1 MAAAFTLDH
10 IVVVSRD
17 RALSAMGAVLLRVR
31 GFLIEG
37 RPDLVSLS
45 LSGCRSCGR
54 ERLEYGSR
62 CQSPAV
68 ARSGRRSWSPGSPG
82 APRRRPLPLCL

>member
-37 RPDLVSLS
+37 RPDVVALSLS
-45 LSGCRSCGR
+45 L
-54 ERLEYGSR
+54 
-62 CQSPAV
+62 
-68 ARSGRRSWSPGSPG
+68 W
-82 APRRRPLPLCL
+82 LP